1 VQTPIFQEL
10 YRKCSDFKVSDRLT
24 IDLYIINFSFWDSSK
39 SGAVQMMDKREP
51 SQNLDKSKVNQE
63 LRSQFELLSAYL
75 DGEVTASERR
85 QVQQWLESDAKIQK
99 LYARLVKL
107 RHTMRS
113 LPVPAALAPIEETI
127 EQVFIKLNRTRW
139 RRLGIAGGTAVAAMA
154 LAGLGSVFAPKDSS
168 LPQLVQ
174 SSPPEALMV
183 ALNKPPIEIPKP
195 AMMIQ
200 DKPLKQILPSKNNS
214 KNQQIN

>member
-1 VQTPIFQEL
+1 MIQ
-10 YRKCSDFKVSDRLT
+10 
-24 IDLYIINFSFWDSSK
+24 
-39 SGAVQMMDKREP
+39 KREP
-51 SQNLDKSKVNQE
+51 SQNQHQPEPNSE

-75 DGEVTASERR
+75 DGEVTAAERR
-85 QVQQWLESDAKIQK
+85 QVQQWLESDGKIQK

-113 LPVPAALAPIEETI
+113 LPVPTALVPIEDTI

-139 RRLGIAGGTAVAAMA
+139 RRLSLVGGTAIAAMA
-154 LAGLGSVFAPKDSS
+154 LAGLGSIFSQNQSPV
-168 LPQLVQ
+168 PQLAQ

-195 AMMIQ
+195 AIRSQ
-200 DKPLKQILPSKNNS
+200 KSEVRSQKSGVQSW
-214 KNQQIN
+214 